1 MKLLNGTKIILDGG
15 RISKIKNIL
24 ILGSNGQLG
33 SILSLELARLNY
45 KVTAFSKDSLNI
57 TNSEA
62 VYLNMSQL
70 KPDFVVNCAGWT
82 NVNLA
87 EKFPAEANLV
97 NAGSLISITRACL
110 DLGIKL
116 IHISTD
122 HVFSGKQLLPYAVNS
137 TRAPVNK
144 YGESKLGGEIII
156 EKSLLNNYW
165 ILRTSWLYGNSKN
178 DFISKILKKYREN
191 QEPIPVVYDQIG
203 HPTFVKD
210 LVKKII
216 ELIDIEP
223 EFGTYHASNSGK
235 TSWFNFAQESVRLL
249 GLDTNRLVPIKYSQ
263 LKLPLKR
270 PANVELDFSKW
281 DKVGLIQMRNWDL
294 ALNECMSGGGLYVR
308 Y

>member
-1 MKLLNGTKIILDGG
+1 LNGTKIILDGG